1 MSSSSTERLPE
12 EPCPLALVV
21 GQHHGG
27 ATCISIAPMPTAG
40 VLGLR
45 AELSF
50 LLAIIAFV
58 FTVTSETN
66 EAPVPVAITVTK

>member
-12 EPCPLALVV
+12 EACPLALVV

-27 ATCISIAPMPTAG
+27 ATCISIASMPTAG
-40 VLGLR
+40 VPGLR
-45 AELSF
+45 AELFF
-50 LLAIIAFV
+50 LLAIIAFL

-66 EAPVPVAITVTK
+66 EAPVPVAVAVTK